1 MHYLLDT
8 NACIALLNGR
18 PSSLVNRV
26 RRLTSSEF
34 GLPAPVTYELYYGA
48 FKSRD
53 TDRNLKLLDRIAFE
67 VVPFDAADARALKPS
82 VLVDLHV
89 AVQAVLMAGPV
100 RCASRRMSVSR
111 HTSPLE
117 PASGLDAP
125 ACAVMAS
132 PGHPRRGRGRLP

>member
-1 MHYLLDT
+1 MHYLLDI

-53 TDRNLKLLDRIAFE
+53 TDRNLKLFE
-67 VVPFDAADARALKPS
+67 VVPFDAADARAAGMVRANLEAIGRPIGPIDTLIAGQALARGLILVTANTQEFVRVEGLNCEDWSIPS
-82 VLVDLHV
+82 
-89 AVQAVLMAGPV
+89 
-100 RCASRRMSVSR
+100 
-111 HTSPLE
+111 E
-117 PASGLDAP
+117 
-125 ACAVMAS
+125 
-132 PGHPRRGRGRLP
+132 

>member
-1 MHYLLDT
+1 MPSILSRPDQWL
-8 NACIALLNGR
+8 GR
-18 PSSLVNRV
+18 GRRCVTRV
-26 RRLTSSEF
+26 F
-34 GLPAPVTYELYYGA
+34 
-48 FKSRD
+48 
-53 TDRNLKLLDRIAFE
+53 
-67 VVPFDAADARALKPS
+67 LKPS

-117 PASGLDAP
+117 PASDLNAL

-132 PGHPRRGRGRLP
+132 PGHHHRRGRDDYRDTP

>member
-1 MHYLLDT
+1 MVTVWPQTCSGLSYADEYDKPVLTLPTPSECMPSILARPDQW
-8 NACIALLNGR
+8 LGR
-18 PSSLVNRV
+18 GRRCVTRV
-26 RRLTSSEF
+26 
-34 GLPAPVTYELYYGA
+34 
-48 FKSRD
+48 
-53 TDRNLKLLDRIAFE
+53 
-67 VVPFDAADARALKPS
+67 LKPS

-89 AVQAVLMAGPV
+89 KGPAVLMAGPV
-100 RCASRRMSVSR
+100 RCASKRMSVSR

>member
-1 MHYLLDT
+1 MVTVRPQTCSGLSYADEYDKPVLTLPT
-8 NACIALLNGR
+8 PSECCRFSLGLISWLGR
-18 PSSLVNRV
+18 GRRCVTRV
-26 RRLTSSEF
+26 F
-34 GLPAPVTYELYYGA
+34 
-48 FKSRD
+48 
-53 TDRNLKLLDRIAFE
+53 
-67 VVPFDAADARALKPS
+67 LKPS

-89 AVQAVLMAGPV
+89 AAQAVLMAGPV
-100 RCASRRMSVSR
+100 RCASKRMSISR